1 MQTTPKSLRLQIA
14 IFGRVNAG
22 KSSFLNL
29 VTGQETAIT
38 SEIAG
43 TTTDVVEKAQE
54 LLPLGPVLWLDTAG
68 FGDNTELSGQR
79 LEKTIKTLDRADIA
93 VLVCE
98 GDNIGEEENKI
109 ISLTSQHKIPL
120 IKIYNKAD
128 KYSITAT
135 DGIII
140 SAADKNSRDK
150 VLNELKAALIKVCP
164 EDFINRRPL
173 LGDLSPEHSTV
184 VMIIPIDYEA
194 PKGRL
199 IMPQVQAIR
208 DCLDNN
214 QNVLVVK
221 ENDYK
226 AVLQNFKNPPALVVC
241 DSQVVDKMVTET
253 PADIKCT
260 TFSILMARFKGDL
273 QKMTAGAEMIDKLQD
288 GDKILI
294 AESCT
299 HHAVEDDIG
308 RIKIPNWLK
317 KKTGKNLQIDHV
329 SGCDFATNLQDYK
342 LVIQCGGCAINRKE
356 ILSRIYKCEQAGVA
370 ITNYGMCISKLK
382 GVLPRVLEPF
392 NDIRG

>member
-128 KYSITAT
+128 KY
-135 DGIII
+135 
-140 SAADKNSRDK
+140 
-150 VLNELKAALIKVCP
+150 
-164 EDFINRRPL
+164 
-173 LGDLSPEHSTV
+173 
-184 VMIIPIDYEA
+184 
-194 PKGRL
+194 
-199 IMPQVQAIR
+199 
-208 DCLDNN
+208 
-214 QNVLVVK
+214 
-221 ENDYK
+221 
-226 AVLQNFKNPPALVVC
+226 
-241 DSQVVDKMVTET
+241 
-253 PADIKCT
+253 
-260 TFSILMARFKGDL
+260 
-273 QKMTAGAEMIDKLQD
+273 
-288 GDKILI
+288 
-294 AESCT
+294 
-299 HHAVEDDIG
+299 
-308 RIKIPNWLK
+308 
-317 KKTGKNLQIDHV
+317 
-329 SGCDFATNLQDYK
+329 
-342 LVIQCGGCAINRKE
+342 
-356 ILSRIYKCEQAGVA
+356 
-370 ITNYGMCISKLK
+370 
-382 GVLPRVLEPF
+382 
-392 NDIRG
+392 